1 MRKMNLLAA
10 MALLAVSG
18 AAFAAPVS
26 PPPTLVGTTTNASG
40 IDGVVVGNFVYDV
53 SFSTSSFDS
62 PFTDSSTAG
71 PASVALAMDLSNLL
85 VTGLSYGGASGF
97 DCTAE
102 DVVECG
108 IFAGSTNVVGNI
120 EIPGALFLLPA
131 GARSPSWLGNQALP
145 ELPGCPQFGSSI
157 CVEAAHWTVVGRA
170 PEPATFGLLGLGLA
184 GLRLA
189 RRKRKS

>member
-1 MRKMNLLAA
+1 MPKMNFPAA
-10 MALLAVSG
+10 MLLVSVSG

-62 PFTDSSTAG
+62 PFTDNSTAG

-102 DVVECG
+102 DVIECG
-108 IFAGSTNVVGNI
+108 IFAGSTNLVGNTVLA
-120 EIPGALFLLPA
+120 GALFLLPP
-131 GARSPSWLGNQALP
+131 GERSPPWLGNQALP
-145 ELPGCPQFGSSI
+145 ELPGCPQRGSSI

-184 GLRLA
+184 GLGLA
-189 RRKRKS
+189 RLKRQS